1 MDDNI
6 SEKLSAILSDP
17 EGMEKIKKMAENLL
31 GESQAKEK
39 EPLEEMGLDMAS
51 LTRVIGLLK
60 NNNKE
65 NERVKL
71 LLALKPHLSP
81 EKREKV
87 DTAVKILKLLDMAP
101 LLKEMGIFNI

>member
-1 MDDNI
+1 MDDI
-6 SEKLSAILSDP
+6 SEKLSAILNDP

-31 GESQAKEK
+31 GESQPKEK
-39 EPLEEMGLDMAS
+39 EPLEEIGLDMAT
-51 LTRVIGLLK
+51 LTRAIGLLK

-71 LLALKPHLSP
+71 LLALKPHLSS
-81 EKREKV
+81 EKRERV